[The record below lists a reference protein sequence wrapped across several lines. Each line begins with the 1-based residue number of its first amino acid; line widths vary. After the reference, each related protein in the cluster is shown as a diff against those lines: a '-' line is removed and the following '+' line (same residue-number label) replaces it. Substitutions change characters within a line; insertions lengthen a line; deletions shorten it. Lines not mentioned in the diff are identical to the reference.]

1 MIDTVLDEI
10 VKKLNTYI
18 GGSGEPD
25 VVLGNISL
33 IDAYH
38 DSSTTIQDK
47 VIASVVNIEQERSLR
62 NIPYRRTVT
71 NPDGLPRGVERE
83 PEIYLNV
90 YVLFGANKNTY
101 KTGLL
106 RISQVI
112 AFFQQKFVYTPDDL
126 PILTSLNLER
136 VIFDIYSTGFDELS
150 QMWSM
155 LGGKYIPSVV
165 YKMRVVMI
173 QAAEEHDAGIIS
185 EVQLKSGNVST

>member
-18 GGSGEPD
+18 GGAGEPD

-38 DSSTTIQDK
+38 DSSATVQDK

-62 NIPYRRTVT
+62 NLPYRRTVT

-112 AFFQQKFVYTPDDL
+112 AFFQQKFVYTPADL
-126 PILTSLNLER
+126 PVLTSLNLER
-136 VIFDIYSTGFDELS
+136 IIFDIYSTGFDELS
-150 QMWSM
+150 QLWSM